1 MGLNVE
7 LTLADADGVGDILR
21 EDGEAAGNGWRIT
34 DGSEQKGVDSSC
46 ARLLSQLKGTPRP
59 VIDEIKGRSTRG
71 SRFSW
76 TRSYTGVSNGAFSGR
91 PCLLA

>member
-1 MGLNVE
+1 MRWGIGSALRASVGLNVE

-59 VIDEIKGRSTRG
+59 VIDEIKGRSTRVHPG
-71 SRFSW
+71 F
-76 TRSYTGVSNGAFSGR
+76 AF
-91 PCLLA
+91 LMD